1 MLPPALLFAPLTQN
15 KIRLLL
21 SILAIALGVALGYA
35 VQLINGAAIS
45 EFGQAV
51 QTLSGEADLTVRGP
65 RTGFDETLYPALA
78 TRGEVAAASP
88 ALEIDARL
96 GGREDSL
103 KLLGLDV
110 FRAAAVQPGL
120 VAQVDDTLDLL
131 RDDAIFLTPAAA
143 TSLGLGMG
151 DLLHFQVGLER
162 VTFRIAGLL
171 RHAGAGQRLAVIDI
185 GAAQQ
190 RFNRLTLINRI
201 DLRLRPGVSAGHV
214 VERLRVLLPAGVY
227 VEQPASAVQTAA
239 SLTRAY
245 RVNLNVLALVALFTG
260 GLLVF
265 SAQALS
271 VVQRR
276 AQLALLR
283 VLGVTRRGVVRLL
296 IVEAALIGL
305 AGGLIGI
312 ALGAGAARLVLD
324 TLGPDLGAGLFRGLR
339 PALAF
344 EPAAAVLFVA
354 LGIGAAIL
362 GSLIPALEA
371 GHAAPAQ
378 ALKAGDDA
386 TVAARLTPVAPG
398 VALLTLGAACAF
410 MPPLAGLPLF
420 GYVSIAL
427 LLIGTLAL
435 MPRLVV
441 VLL

>member
-96 GGREDSL
+96 AGREDSL

-201 DLRLRPGVSAGHV
+201 DLRLRPGVSAGHI

-245 RVNLNVLALVALFTG
+245 RVTLNVLALVALFTG

-312 ALGAGAARLVLD
+312 ALGAGGARLVLD

-344 EPAAAVLFVA
+344 EPGAAVLFVV

-371 GHAAPAQ
+371 GHAAPTQ

-398 VALLTLGAACAF
+398 VALLALGAACAF

-420 GYVSIAL
+420 
-427 LLIGTLAL
+427 
-435 MPRLVV
+435 
-441 VLL
+441 